1 LSGTSVGDTTTADI
15 PDADRLSH
23 QDGMDSDSDFSD
35 SEHADDDAE
44 DQFPMELDDIDSD
57 ADTLVNDLEMNLHRT
72 NASAHSVLETD
83 EPFIA
88 VDDTGDQS
96 NISTLGDLSISEDDV
111 LFPQE
116 TTTWE
121 LSESYSFLSITQQM
135 KK

>member
-1 LSGTSVGDTTTADI
+1 
-15 PDADRLSH
+15 
-23 QDGMDSDSDFSD
+23 MDSDSDFSD
-35 SEHADDDAE
+35 SEDADDDAE
-44 DQFPMELDDIDSD
+44 DQFPMELDDSD

-121 LSESYSFLSITQQM
+121 LSES
-135 KK
+135 

>member
-1 LSGTSVGDTTTADI
+1 
-15 PDADRLSH
+15 
-23 QDGMDSDSDFSD
+23 MDSDSDFSD
-35 SEHADDDAE
+35 SEHANDDAE

-88 VDDTGDQS
+88 VDDTGD
-96 NISTLGDLSISEDDV
+96 LSISEDDV

-121 LSESYSFLSITQQM
+121 LSES
-135 KK
+135 